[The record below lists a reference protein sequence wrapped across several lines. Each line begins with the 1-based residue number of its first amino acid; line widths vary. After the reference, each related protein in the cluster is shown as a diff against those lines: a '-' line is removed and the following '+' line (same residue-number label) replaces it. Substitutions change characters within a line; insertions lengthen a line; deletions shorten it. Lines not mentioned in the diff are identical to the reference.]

1 MTTAVSPQAV
11 GVFRGTQEYR
21 VRGALFS
28 IALYFPIIW
37 KTMKGICR
45 LPTRTMM
52 GAHPPGLEL
61 DVTVE
66 AVEHDLV
73 LDDLVEDLG
82 RLGQGSATV
91 TEFAR
96 PASGVRGGGD
106 AGAVATLLLSVAG
119 SAEVLRAVVDTVRW
133 ALTRRDARS
142 ATLRIGDA
150 SLEVTGLSTR
160 EQGLLIDAWVERVLK
175 LDPTRAA
182 GRHLDP

>member
-1 MTTAVSPQAV
+1 M
-11 GVFRGTQEYR
+11 GTPR
-21 VRGALFS
+21 
-28 IALYFPIIW
+28 P
-37 KTMKGICR
+37 
-45 LPTRTMM
+45 
-52 GAHPPGLEL
+52 HLEM

-66 AVEHDLV
+66 ADEPDLV

-82 RLGQGSATV
+82 RLGEGPATV

-96 PASGVRGGGD
+96 PASGTRGGG

-119 SAEVLRAVVDTVRW
+119 SAEVLRAVVDTVRG

-142 ATLRIGDA
+142 ATLRIGNS

-160 EQGLLIDAWVERVLK
+160 QQELLIDAWVERVLK

-182 GRHLDP
+182 GRHLQP